1 MTIPIVNLFTN
12 KDFHK
17 KVQSKLPH
25 LFQIAEIDSSR
36 AGKIGMEVGNLRER
50 IIVSML
56 LSELN
61 KGEVT
66 TDIPT
71 TEPEVDVVVKD
82 NMISIKTITGNRL
95 PGVKLIW
102 TVDAEKAQQFRNSY
116 FPSCD
121 ILLVQIKWKKNHGG
135 MFFIPISVQKQILK
149 EIGRNNYIKL
159 PKQGTNPRGVEMSK
173 FALEHLVG
181 HPTTLKIPIFWQKE
195 DIHYN
200 PYSKWIS
207 LWEEN
212 Q

>member
-116 FPSCD
+116 FPS
-121 ILLVQIKWKKNHGG
+121 
-135 MFFIPISVQKQILK
+135 
-149 EIGRNNYIKL
+149 
-159 PKQGTNPRGVEMSK
+159 
-173 FALEHLVG
+173 
-181 HPTTLKIPIFWQKE
+181 
-195 DIHYN
+195 
-200 PYSKWIS
+200 
-207 LWEEN
+207 
-212 Q
+212 